1 MRRVLG
7 ILGVFSLLLGLSA
20 VGAFCQDSGTI
31 AIQVSPN
38 VVNTTAKGQ
47 WLTIHADIPLGVVD
61 TASVYVN
68 GVAVDW
74 TKADAQGN
82 LVAKFCLDD
91 VLAVIAPPSA
101 TLTLTGT
108 TKLGATFSGTDTVKV
123 VTVGDKR

>member
-1 MRRVLG
+1 
-7 ILGVFSLLLGLSA
+7 
-20 VGAFCQDSGTI
+20 
-31 AIQVSPN
+31 

>member
-1 MRRVLG
+1 MRRLLG
-7 ILGVFSLLLGLSA
+7 IVCVFSLLLVLSA

-31 AIQVSPN
+31 AITVSPN
-38 VVNTTAKGQ
+38 VVNTTANGQ
-47 WLTIHADIPLGVVD
+47 WLTIHADIPLSVVD

-74 TKADAQGN
+74 TKADAQGD

-108 TKLGATFSGTDTVKV
+108 TKDGATFSGTDTVKV
-123 VTVGDKR
+123 VTIGDKR

>member
-1 MRRVLG
+1 MRRLLG
-7 ILGVFSLLLGLSA
+7 IVCVFSLLLVLSA

-31 AIQVSPN
+31 AITVSPN
-38 VVNTTAKGQ
+38 VVNTTANGQ
-47 WLTIHADIPLGVVD
+47 WLTIHADIPLSVVD

-74 TKADAQGN
+74 TKADAQGD

-108 TKLGATFSGTDTVKV
+108 TRDGATFSGTDTVKV
-123 VTVGDKR
+123 VTIGDKR